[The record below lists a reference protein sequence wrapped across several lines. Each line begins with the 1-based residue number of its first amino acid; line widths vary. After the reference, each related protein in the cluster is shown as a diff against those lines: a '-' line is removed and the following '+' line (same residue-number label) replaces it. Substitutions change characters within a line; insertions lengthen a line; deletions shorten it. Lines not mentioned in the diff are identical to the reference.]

1 VVQVK
6 NVENLPSGAKAR
18 RYISTVYGTAEAV
31 PFQNPTFTTG
41 C

>member
-1 VVQVK
+1 MGFSAAC
-6 NVENLPSGAKAR
+6 EAR
-18 RYISTVYGTAEAV
+18 RSFSTVYGTTEVV